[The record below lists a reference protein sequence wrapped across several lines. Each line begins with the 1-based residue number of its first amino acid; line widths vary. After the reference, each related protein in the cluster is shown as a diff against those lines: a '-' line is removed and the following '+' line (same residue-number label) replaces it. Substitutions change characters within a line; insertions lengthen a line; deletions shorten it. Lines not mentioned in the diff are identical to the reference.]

1 MVNLNKDNKD
11 CVLVAID
18 IAKKSHDAVIY
29 FPTGKRLSMKFTNT
43 LTGYQMLLERCQ
55 TDKYI
60 VHVGFEPTTDYHRT
74 IAFWFHR
81 FLVLE

>member
-1 MVNLNKDNKD
+1 MVNLNKSNKD

-43 LTGYQMLLERCQ
+43 LMGYQMLLERN
-55 TDKYI
+55 D
-60 VHVGFEPTTDYHRT
+60 
-74 IAFWFHR
+74 
-81 FLVLE
+81 